1 MRTAIARNAGL
12 VSHPST
18 TASFWTYTPLVAM
31 LGLRLASASTAN
43 LSYLLVAAYAL
54 LGPAHAIRA
63 LAISW
68 LFSLISSGL
77 APEASAAAVGR
88 YAVLFGAA
96 ASAMLHSG
104 FFLGRPHLR
113 PFTLGTLLL
122 GLFIV
127 IHSRLFS
134 PMVDVSVLK
143 AISWTLAIATLVSVW
158 RDLSDRQREQ
168 LSRELFWGLVLVLLA
183 SLPLSVSPLGYLR
196 NGTGFQGILNHPQAF
211 GPTMALL
218 CAWATARL
226 FGEARPPWWLLGVS
240 AASLGAIM
248 MSEAR
253 TAGVAMVLAV
263 GLAVLLGPGFGGRS
277 IRQMLPGLRSAR
289 VWGVLGVVFIAGIFM
304 APTIGKMAQN
314 YISKSGRA
322 QIGSGMQVDGILA
335 AYDRSR
341 GRLIDPMLDNIAE
354 HPLTGIGFG
363 IASEPAL
370 MIVTRD
376 PVLGLPVGASIEKG
390 VTPLMVMEELG
401 ILGALLV
408 AFWVFRL
415 FRSAARG
422 SLASL
427 AVCLTVLLLN
437 MGEATLFS
445 PGGFGLLQLILLGW
459 AYAAGASTRGIGHG

>member
-1 MRTAIARNAGL
+1 M
-12 VSHPST
+12 
-18 TASFWTYTPLVAM
+18 WTYAPLVAM
-31 LGLRLASASTAN
+31 LGLRLASSSTAN

-63 LAISW
+63 LTISW
-68 LFSLISSGL
+68 LFSMLSPGL

-104 FFLGRPHLR
+104 FFLGRPYMR

-127 IHSRLFS
+127 AHSLLFS
-134 PMVDVSVLK
+134 SMADVSVLK
-143 AISWTLAIATLVSVW
+143 AISWALAMATLVSVW
-158 RDLSDRQREQ
+158 CILSYWQREQ
-168 LSRELFWGLVLVLLA
+168 LSREIFWGLVLILLA
-183 SLPLSVSPLGYLR
+183 SLPLSVSSLGYLR

-226 FGEARPPWWLLGVS
+226 FGEARPPWWLLGV
-240 AASLGAIM
+240 AGASLGAIM

-253 TAGVAMVLAV
+253 TAGLAMVLAV
-263 GLAVLLGPGFGGRS
+263 GFAILLGPGFGGRS
-277 IRQMLPGLRSAR
+277 VRQMLPGLRSAR
-289 VWGVLGVVFIAGIFM
+289 IWGVLGVVLAAGVFM

-322 QIGSGMQVDGILA
+322 QVDGLLA

-341 GRLIDPMLDNIAE
+341 GGLINSMLDNIAE
-354 HPLTGIGFG
+354 YPLTGIGFG

-370 MIVTRD
+370 MVVARD
-376 PVLGLPVGASIEKG
+376 PILGLPVGASIEKG
-390 VTPLMVMEELG
+390 VTPLMVIEELG
-401 ILGALLV
+401 IFGALLV
-408 AFWVFRL
+408 AFWVFHL
-415 FRSAARG
+415 LRSASRS
-422 SLASL
+422 SLAPL

-445 PGGFGLLQLILLGW
+445 PGGFGLLPLILLGW
-459 AYAAGASTRGIGHG
+459 AYASDASTRGIGHG